1 FRSLVIIFTGV
12 AVFVIFLRLRIR
24 VAGIILFL
32 PAWCL
37 PPFIIIHRWFM
48 VPTNRDFGSVVL
60 ARATLALL
68 LRISRLVSLR
78 LVIRCLA
85 FNLWLRSFRLGSLGL
100 RGLMPVSLGVRV
112 FRLGHR
118 KRWLRLSALV
128 AVGLGHGKRR
138 LFRLRLVI
146 RGIFFGPVTGVL
158 SEVETNFGFI
168 A

>member
-78 LVIRCLA
+78 LVIRCLS
-85 FNLWLRSFRLGSLGL
+85 FNQWLGSLGL

-128 AVGLGHGKRR
+128 GVGLGHGKRR

-158 SEVETNFGFI
+158 SEVETNFGFV

>member
-1 FRSLVIIFTGV
+1 
-12 AVFVIFLRLRIR
+12 
-24 VAGIILFL
+24 
-32 PAWCL
+32 
-37 PPFIIIHRWFM
+37 M

-85 FNLWLRSFRLGSLGL
+85 FNQWLGSLGL

-112 FRLGHR
+112 FRLGHP
-118 KRWLRLSALV
+118 KRWLRLCALV
-128 AVGLGHGKRR
+128 AVGRGHGKRR

-146 RGIFFGPVTGVL
+146 RGSFFGTIPGVL
-158 SEVETNFGFI
+158 SDVETDFGLVS
-168 A
+168 